1 MRRIGSNIRRQ
12 NTDEKA
18 KRPVRNIIRYTDDED
33 PRNDYPRRI
42 ISPSKQSKC
51 CVDDNRVMV
60 GSVRDLTFRATGNVE
75 RSVRSVTDTIVS
87 RIGDA
92 VDLRMTRLLNAF
104 QIPTSRDLHELTE
117 RVERLTRELA
127 ATRAKPAARR
137 RSAPRKT
144 TGHS

>member
-33 PRNDYPRRI
+33 PRNDYPKRI

-60 GSVRDLTFRATGNVE
+60 GSVREVDGFKFCYKICDTCGHAVKYYFPAVE
-75 RSVRSVTDTIVS
+75 GTST
-87 RIGDA
+87 A
-92 VDLRMTRLLNAF
+92 VK
-104 QIPTSRDLHELTE
+104 SY
-117 RVERLTRELA
+117 
-127 ATRAKPAARR
+127 
-137 RSAPRKT
+137 RKWKKYLV
-144 TGHS
+144 H